1 MRLMIAAICSVGLI
15 GPALCQ
21 TTSLPVQASVSEKI
35 RIASFES
42 HNRGDNYR
50 IASFVISNTT
60 DKPLKSIELNCWVGD
75 DRAHGTKG
83 LVWPSTPTIPAHEQQ
98 KFSNVTIGAVAA
110 TTLSDCAV
118 IAPEQ
123 PAPAPA

>member
-1 MRLMIAAICSVGLI
+1 MRFTVAAIYLAGLI

-21 TTSLPVQASVSEKI
+21 TPPPPAKAGLGEQI
-35 RIASFES
+35 RIDSFEA

-60 DKPLKSIELNCWVGD
+60 DKPIKSIELTCWVGD
-75 DRAHGTKG
+75 DRAHGTKV

-98 KFSNVTIGAVAA
+98 KFSNVNIGVAGA
-110 TTLSDCAV
+110 NPRSECEVTGA
-118 IAPEQ
+118 Q
-123 PAPAPA
+123 